1 MPATQGDNLFHR
13 PTRQGMP
20 SLKFCEKLEAKLD
33 QLLFEKLVIKSN
45 GLQIISPQV
54 WLRKDQ
60 KLIKPAPYRT
70 ILFIFNRKIKGIPGQ
85 KLNQKNL

>member
-1 MPATQGDNLFHR
+1 
-13 PTRQGMP
+13 MP

-54 WLRKDQ
+54 WLRKD
-60 KLIKPAPYRT
+60 
-70 ILFIFNRKIKGIPGQ
+70 
-85 KLNQKNL
+85 